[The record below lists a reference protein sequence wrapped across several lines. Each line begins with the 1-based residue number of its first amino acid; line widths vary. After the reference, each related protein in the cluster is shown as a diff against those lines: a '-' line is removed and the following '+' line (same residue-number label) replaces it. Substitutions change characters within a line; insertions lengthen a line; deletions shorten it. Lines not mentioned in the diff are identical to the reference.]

1 MEILI
6 FLIAISVTVATG
18 FLISFIWAVKNGQ
31 FEDEYTPAMRML
43 FENRPHPQPLS
54 KGEGSNN
61 FGPEIIST
69 KSE

>member
-6 FLIAISVTVATG
+6 FLIAISVSVATG

-43 FENRPHPQPLS
+43 FENTVKQENENQTFNKKPMKTNLP
-54 KGEGSNN
+54 
-61 FGPEIIST
+61 II
-69 KSE
+69 

>member
-43 FENRPHPQPLS
+43 FENTVKQENENQTFN
-54 KGEGSNN
+54 KNN
-61 FGPEIIST
+61 PMKNNLPII
-69 KSE
+69 